1 MPRNGWTRSYFYF
14 FALVLVAHALTF
26 MASWQPSSP
35 VNHSLSKN
43 DPKVI
48 RLKLYQNDKK
58 QIVQSE
64 DPRQTRDPLEDAFLS
79 DKNRTFDRQ
88 TVAQNID
95 TFKKAAQGNAQ
106 VTQRKKAATENKDLK
121 NLKLSDVGP
130 AHEYA
135 QMFRPLEKDSVE
147 SLKGRANGELTESGL
162 SSTNDYLDE
171 MRLGD
176 FTQLNTTEFKHY
188 GFYHRIRQKLE
199 QFWGRSI
206 QEKAQALYRSGRQ
219 IASQNH
225 ITAMVV
231 VLNEKGEILSA
242 EIKTSSGITELDQAA
257 VESFNQ
263 AGPFPNPPRDL
274 LQDGRAVIE
283 WGFVVK
289 T

>member
-1 MPRNGWTRSYFYF
+1 MPRKGWTRTYLYFLGLVFAVHVITF
-14 FALVLVAHALTF
+14 FITWKPVITVYQPKDS
-26 MASWQPSSP
+26 ASEF
-35 VNHSLSKN
+35 
-43 DPKVI
+43 I
-48 RLKLYQNDKK
+48 RLKIHKTKK

-64 DPRQTRDPLEDAFLS
+64 DSPEVREPVEDAFLS

-88 TVAQNID
+88 TVAKNTD
-95 TFKKAAQGNAQ
+95 TFKKSAKGNASI
-106 VTQRKKAATENKDLK
+106 TQNERGAKEQKDVK
-121 NLKLSDVGP
+121 NLKLSDMGL

-135 QMFRPLEKDSVE
+135 QTFKPLQEMASE
-147 SLKGRANGELTESGL
+147 SIKGLENGDINESGL
-162 SSTNDYLDE
+162 SATNDYIEE
-171 MRLGD
+171 MTLGD

-206 QEKAQALYRSGRQ
+206 QEKAQALYRSGRH

-231 VLNEKGEILSA
+231 TLNEKGEILSA
-242 EIKTSSGITELDQAA
+242 EIKTSSGVRELDQAA
-257 VESFNQ
+257 IESFNQ
-263 AGPFPNPPRDL
+263 AGPFPNPPKDML
-274 LQDGRAVIE
+274 VNGRAVIE

>member
-1 MPRNGWTRSYFYF
+1 MPRNGWTQHF
-14 FALVLVAHALTF
+14 FIFFSLVLAFHVVTF
-26 MASWQPSSP
+26 FVTWKPSGPSQQ
-35 VNHSLSKN
+35 LAATE
-43 DPKVI
+43 VI
-48 RLKLYQNDKK
+48 KLKLHHPTHKK

-64 DPRQTRDPLEDAFLS
+64 DPRDERGPVAQAFLS
-79 DKNRTFDRQ
+79 DKNRFFDRQ
-88 TVAQNID
+88 SVAKNTD
-95 TFKKAAQGNAQ
+95 TFKKAAFGNAKL
-106 VTQRKKAATENKDLK
+106 TQKQGGAEKKKKIENI
-121 NLKLSDVGP
+121 KLSDMGM

-135 QMFRPLEKDSVE
+135 QTFKPEDKDASE
-147 SLKGRANGELTESGL
+147 SIKGMENGDINELGL
-162 SSTNDYLDE
+162 SATNDYINE
-171 MRLGD
+171 MTLGD

-206 QEKAQALYRSGRQ
+206 QEKAQALYKSGRH

-231 VLNEKGEILSA
+231 TLNEKGEILSA
-242 EIKTSSGITELDQAA
+242 EIKTSSGVRELDNAA

-263 AGPFPNPPRDL
+263 AGPFPNPPKDML
-274 LQDGRAVIE
+274 VNGRAVIE